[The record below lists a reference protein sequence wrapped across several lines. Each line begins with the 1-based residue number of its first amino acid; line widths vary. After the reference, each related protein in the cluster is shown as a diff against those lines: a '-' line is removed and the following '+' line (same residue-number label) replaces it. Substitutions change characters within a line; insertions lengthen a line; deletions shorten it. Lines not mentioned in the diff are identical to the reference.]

1 MPHEMTGELPSW
13 RLGSG
18 SASIVQTVYN
28 RWASGHAPRLDFEK
42 ALYDLFDAANARGAA
57 EHTCSIGHV
66 VQYELRIRRQGEL
79 GLEP

>member
-1 MPHEMTGELPSW
+1 MQHAMTGELLSW
-13 RLGSG
+13 PPASG
-18 SASIVQTVYN
+18 SVTTVLTVYN
-28 RWASGHAPRLDFEK
+28 RWASGHAPRLDFER
-42 ALYDLFDAANARGAA
+42 ALYDLFDAANARAAA